1 MGAPLVSVAVVAR
14 TVAQLWG
21 KPILGVNHCIGRNI
35 LNHLKKILLICIQ
48 FLHCYIFI
56 FIDIE
61 MARLITGANN
71 PIVLYVS
78 GNNADTSNS
87 KIQIFKTIENSR
99 REYTSYRT
107 FLKTISHIWYFFI
120 SIHILKIF
128 RNLFLYSNIL

>member
-35 LNHLKKILLICIQ
+35 WNHLKKIHLICIQ
-48 FLHCYIFI
+48 FLVFI
-56 FIDIE
+56 FLDIE

-78 GNNADTSNS
+78 GNIMQIHFQ
-87 KIQIFKTIENSR
+87 IQKYRFFKQ
-99 REYTSYRT
+99 
-107 FLKTISHIWYFFI
+107 
-120 SIHILKIF
+120 LKILGGNTQVIAHSLKRYRIF
-128 RNLFLYSNIL
+128 GI

>member
-35 LNHLKKILLICIQ
+35 WNHLKKIHLICIQ
-48 FLHCYIFI
+48 FLVFI
-56 FIDIE
+56 FLDIE

-78 GNNADTSNS
+78 GNNADTFSNS
-87 KIQIFKTIENSR
+87 KMQILKTIENSR
-99 REYTSYRT
+99 GEYTSHRT
-107 FLKTISHIWYFFI
+107 FLKAISHIWYFK
-120 SIHILKIF
+120 ILTHSF
-128 RNLFLYSNIL
+128 F